1 MQQQV
6 SPDEQYDISPHT
18 TGEGLGGGGADGVG
32 GGGTAGDGNGAGEM
46 DCLVG

>member
-18 TGEGLGGGGADGVG
+18 TGEGLGGGGGGG
-32 GGGTAGDGNGAGEM
+32 GGGTAGVGNGGGEV

>member
-18 TGEGLGGGGADGVG
+18 TGEGLGGGGGGG
-32 GGGTAGDGNGAGEM
+32 GGGTAGVGNGDGEV

>member
-18 TGEGLGGGGADGVG
+18 TGEGLGGGGRGG
-32 GGGTAGDGNGAGEM
+32 GGGTAGVGNGGGEV